1 MFLWFV
7 KNVSIGVIKLTVNQ
21 AADLYF
27 EMKKG
32 LMKPSSYVNAQRLY
46 RDHIRQYFEDMDC
59 ETITSREM
67 QKFYNSLVNRKMK
80 SDPAKTLSSKTAK
93 DIFTF
98 AKTILYFAM
107 EEGEMTERRFKTKT
121 PYGFRDIDNGQDE
134 YFKEEQY
141 KKLMLLSTT
150 IDEKGKNYNQSKMF
164 VMLALTTGM
173 RIGEICGLKWNDVDF
188 ESNTIKV
195 QRTVQRIVNI
205 DGSSYINVG
214 EPKSKSSK
222 RVVILTEIAKE
233 TLFKYKKYFGAE
245 NCLPNNYI
253 LTNKSTPAEPRTV
266 RQGYSRLLKANDI
279 QYIHPHGL
287 RHTFTTYAIDN
298 GIDVKTTSQLLG
310 HAHTS
315 MTLDTYTHITEKQM
329 KNTVNRLNE
338 ITSL

>member
-1 MFLWFV
+1 M
-7 KNVSIGVIKLTVNQ
+7 TVNQ

-27 EMKKG
+27 EIKKG
-32 LMKPSSYVNAQRLY
+32 LIKSSSYVNSQRLY
-46 RDHIRQYFEDMDC
+46 RDHIKQYLGHIDC

-67 QKFYNSLVNRKMK
+67 QKFYNSLVGKKMK
-80 SDPAKTLSSKTAK
+80 SDSTKTLSSKTAK

-107 EEGEMTERRFKTKT
+107 EEGEVPERRFKTKT
-121 PYGFRDIDNGQDE
+121 PYGFRETDNGQDE
-134 YFKEEQY
+134 YFKEEEY
-141 KKLMLLSTT
+141 KKLLLLSMT
-150 IDEKGKNYNQSKMF
+150 IDESGKNYNQSKMF
-164 VMLALTTGM
+164 TMLALTTGM

-188 ESNTIKV
+188 ESNIIKV

-205 DGSSYINVG
+205 DGSSYINIG

-222 RVVILTEIAKE
+222 RTVILTNIAKE
-233 TLFKYKKYFGAE
+233 TLLKYKRCFGEE

-253 LTNKSTPAEPRTV
+253 LTNKHTPTEPRTV

-279 QYIHPHGL
+279 KYIHPHGL

-298 GIDVKTTSQLLG
+298 GVDVKTTSQLLG

-329 KNTVNRLNE
+329 KNTFNKLNE

>member
-1 MFLWFV
+1 
-7 KNVSIGVIKLTVNQ
+7 
-21 AADLYF
+21 
-27 EMKKG
+27 
-32 LMKPSSYVNAQRLY
+32 
-46 RDHIRQYFEDMDC
+46 
-59 ETITSREM
+59 M
-67 QKFYNSLVNRKMK
+67 QKFYNSLVGKKMK
-80 SDPAKTLSSKTAK
+80 SDLTKTLSSKTAK

-107 EEGEMTERRFKTKT
+107 EEGEISERRFKTKT
-121 PYGFRDIDNGQDE
+121 PYGFRETDNGQDE
-134 YFKEEQY
+134 YFKEEEY
-141 KKLMLLSTT
+141 KKLLLLSMT
-150 IDEKGKNYNQSKMF
+150 IDESGKIYNQSKIF
-164 VMLALTTGM
+164 TMLALTTGM

-188 ESNTIKV
+188 ESNIIKI

-205 DGSSYINVG
+205 DGSSYINIG

-222 RVVILTEIAKE
+222 RTVILTDVAEEA
-233 TLFKYKKYFGAE
+233 LLKYKRCFGEE

-253 LTNKSTPAEPRTV
+253 LTNKHTPTEPRTV

-298 GIDVKTTSQLLG
+298 GIDVKTTSALLG

-315 MTLDTYTHITEKQM
+315 MTLDIYTHITEKQM

-338 ITSL
+338 ITSLKGGANG